1 MSSNFG
7 SRPEHAPPQYVS
19 YPPQQ
24 PPASGWHAQPTAAPA
39 GQPLGHVPPPRGG
52 SAEAYHYP
60 QQPQPAHLRPH
71 QPTLA
76 QPQRQRPS
84 AAVPT
89 YGAAMVNTYGAH
101 HLTHQLEQVRGEINA
116 HLKKHPMQAHAGR
129 AVTIVGSLGAI
140 GAGVAT
146 GVAVFTGVFGSLS
159 GIGIPVAAAAALGG
173 VGVALAGIGIA
184 AVAGA
189 ATRAMARSAVEKDP
203 ALSKKVAALRVMQSE
218 LLAKKNLTPDEKV
231 LLRNV
236 NTVLGKVGGF
246 KAHLK
251 SQTKLAGKTTGTAA
265 LGVFVVALLACC
277 SMGNGENGGGF
288 FWFGGSPLPLPAP
301 VPGTH
306 GLQALPGGA
315 TGTDD
320 VSRWSQSLHDLGVH
334 A

>member
-1 MSSNFG
+1 MPSNFD
-7 SRPEHAPPQYVS
+7 SRRDHALPPYVA

-24 PPASGWHAQPTAAPA
+24 PPAGWHAPPAVAPA

-52 SAEAYHYP
+52 AAEAYYYP
-60 QQPQPAHLRPH
+60 QQPQPAHVRPH
-71 QPTLA
+71 QPGPA
-76 QPQRQRPS
+76 QPPLHTPG

-89 YGAAMVNTYGAH
+89 YGAAMVHTYGAH

-116 HLKKHPMQAHAGR
+116 HLKKHPIQAHAGR

-159 GIGIPVAAAAALGG
+159 GIGMPVAAAAALGG
-173 VGVALAGIGIA
+173 IGVALAGIGIA
-184 AVAGA
+184 AFAGA
-189 ATRAMARSAVEKDP
+189 ATRAVARSAVKKDP
-203 ALSKKVAALRVMQSE
+203 ALAKKVAALQVMQSE
-218 LLAKKNLTPDEKV
+218 LLAKKNLTSDDKI

-251 SQTKLAGKTTGTAA
+251 SQTKLAGKTTGVAA
-265 LGVFVVALLACC
+265 LSVFVVALVACC
-277 SMGNGENGGGF
+277 SMGNGDSGGGL
-288 FWFGGSPLPLPAP
+288 FWFGGSPLPLPTP
-301 VPGTH
+301 TPGSH
-306 GLQALPGGA
+306 GLQTLPGGS
-315 TGTDD
+315 TGDDD
-320 VSRWSQSLHDLGVH
+320 VSRWSQSLHELGVH